1 MTNIEASDR
10 CLALLRPDAERIVH
24 GPSRVFGLTC
34 RQIVSAAPL
43 WHAAKVPDWDFA
55 RVFAVVRRVL
65 AGFFALSWYTFSGF
79 GLSDL
84 TVTWNAEWPQVL
96 EAGWACT

>member
-1 MTNIEASDR
+1 
-10 CLALLRPDAERIVH
+10 
-24 GPSRVFGLTC
+24 
-34 RQIVSAAPL
+34 
-43 WHAAKVPDWDFA
+43 VPDWDFA